1 MVKAITGTLIAT
13 SYAGMDLVGLTRNT
27 DRLGRGRAEQNGRYM
42 AAFNVNG
49 AWLEVALRHRQFE
62 ELQRLMDDDDE
73 GLIFDVTIRGRE
85 VEITKVDDAA
95 VSGDVSAYAVRGEHR
110 AEADSGCA
118 GQDRGE
124 RGATTGHDLCG
135 SAGHR
140 QDIHGTD
147 HCKGYQL

>member
-1 MVKAITGTLIAT
+1 MDKPITGWLIAT
-13 SYAGMDLVGLTRNT
+13 HYAGIDLMGLTRNP

-95 VSGDVSAYAVRGEHR
+95 VSADVSA
-110 AEADSGCA
+110 
-118 GQDRGE
+118 
-124 RGATTGHDLCG
+124 
-135 SAGHR
+135 
-140 QDIHGTD
+140 
-147 HCKGYQL
+147 